1 VKLAEAEGL
10 GAHAASV
17 ALRLDEMQVRG

>member
-1 VKLAEAEGL
+1 MSRL

-17 ALRLDEMQVRG
+17 ASIPSHL